1 MSKRKWF
8 GINEMFNKPSI
19 ERIDEQIQSFRP
31 KKERDATKKAKQ
43 GEGLEDIDFILQGQ
57 YNALGFN
64 NFYRTYINQT
74 FQNELERL
82 KYYREMSQYPEIA
95 DVIEDAAMESTQ
107 EDYEGKT
114 IKLEIID
121 EELSSNVNISKNL
134 HKEFNDL
141 FYKKLKIKWQMWNL
155 MYNYFVD
162 GKVYFE
168 HVINKNRPK
177 QGIIGIKRLPCE
189 TMDFEYDPITGDTIA
204 YYQYLSLKPRQK
216 PPTVEDA
223 QKDPNII
230 VFYPDQ
236 ISLVHYGYQGETKRE
251 FLGYLEKVKQPYNN
265 LRLLETSVVIYRM
278 IRAPE
283 RFVFRIDTGNMP
295 KDKAM
300 KYVEKIKQKFSKKQT
315 YDSTTG
321 KMTHEPEIFNILENF
336 FLPQCLRLVTEIETA
351 SGIKTL
357 KEMIDDY
364 NNGIKNEVYS
374 VDQKSGKVIKGEVEW
389 AGITRKNAEMVRV
402 HFDNGKFVDCTPDH
416 KFVMRDGSEVE
427 AQYLIKDDSLMPL
440 YSNIN
445 HKILRVEK
453 LNIKEDTGCLTIK
466 DPGDNHNFSLSC
478 GIFVKNSADGRGSQ
492 VDTIGG
498 NPSGFAELDDLYYFQ
513 RKMYKALKYPMSRV
527 SSLQDRTEGDILFG
541 SGQMGEIT
549 RDEIKWAKFLE
560 RQQTRFCWELLNM
573 FLIHLDLKGLKKQY
587 DIDEDKIRLTMT
599 SPNQYRDHM
608 KQGLLETNFNNYN
621 SLANNEEF
629 SKYYLQ
635 KRFLKWTDD
644 EIEANSNGFK
654 KDKELMPDDENGG
667 GFGF

>member
-1 MSKRKWF
+1 MAKRKMF
-8 GINEMFNKPSI
+8 GVSDLFGSDN
-19 ERIDEQIQSFRP
+19 RIDEQIEALKP
-31 KKERDATKKAKQ
+31 KKQRDTTKIARS
-43 GEGLEDIDFILQGQ
+43 GEGFEDIDFILNGQ

-64 NFYRTYINQT
+64 NFYRTYINQS

-82 KYYREMSQYPEIA
+82 KYYREMSLYPEIA
-95 DVIEDAAMESTQ
+95 DVIEDASMESTQ
-107 EDYEGKT
+107 EDYNGSI
-114 IKLEIID
+114 IKLDIID
-121 EELSSNVNISKNL
+121 EEINSNKNIVQNL
-134 HKEFNDL
+134 QKEFDEL
-141 FYKKLKIKWQMWNL
+141 FYKRLKVKYHLWNL
-155 MYNYFVD
+155 IYNYYVD

-177 QGIIGIKRLPCE
+177 DGILDIKRLPSE
-189 TMDFEYDPITGDTIA
+189 TMDFEYDPITGKIIA

-223 QKDPNII
+223 KKDPNII

-236 ISLVHYGYQGETKRE
+236 ISLVHYGYQGASKRE

-315 YDSTTG
+315 YDSVTG
-321 KMTHEPEIFNILENF
+321 QLTHQPEVFSILENF
-336 FLPQCLRLVTEIETA
+336 FLPQ
-351 SGIKTL
+351 
-357 KEMIDDY
+357 
-364 NNGIKNEVYS
+364 
-374 VDQKSGKVIKGEVEW
+374 
-389 AGITRKNAEMVRV
+389 
-402 HFDNGKFVDCTPDH
+402 
-416 KFVMRDGSEVE
+416 
-427 AQYLIKDDSLMPL
+427 
-440 YSNIN
+440 
-445 HKILRVEK
+445 
-453 LNIKEDTGCLTIK
+453 
-466 DPGDNHNFSLSC
+466 
-478 GIFVKNSADGRGSQ
+478 SADGRGSQ

-560 RQQTRFCWELLNM
+560 RQQTRFCWEFLNM

-587 DIDEDKIRLTMT
+587 DIDEHKIRLTMT

-608 KQGLLETNFNNYN
+608 KQGLLETSFNNYN
-621 SLANNEEF
+621 QLANNEEF
-629 SKYYLQ
+629 SKYYLM
-635 KRFLKWTDD
+635 KHYLKMTEDQ
-644 EIEANSNGFK
+644 IEANKNGFE
-654 KDKELMPDDENGG
+654 KDKEMIPNDDDS